1 MKNKIVST
9 IVLFLLAVVLFF
21 DIGCS
26 GRPTGTNKQNS
37 NGNNKGGVT
46 AARLT
51 VKSTKDLSKYLQNH
65 ISQFQDYSKYIFPK
79 SGIWNGFA
87 CYKETAIISSGV
99 EVLPKKNI
107 PSKIKHYSDLY
118 IINMNEKKVV
128 DIIKHNTGKGFLNVS
143 PYGINENWIVYQEN
157 DDRESNPNFAI
168 YALNRK
174 SGKTVTIIERK
185 RSEDK
190 DKFFM
195 KDEKIPIGITP
206 QIDYPMGILFKNKF
220 YFSIYIYTN
229 VFNKKLGIFKD
240 ISNSIYEA
248 DLNTGRIKRLIH
260 IVSSNGEISSFNVND
275 NYIAYCYGYRDIG
288 KKKLVEDIYLYSL
301 KTGKTVNFTNNG
313 NSETPWL
320 TKDNW
325 ITYQIWL
332 PEALST
338 DPKVTAGTIGKPQFY
353 NVLQPVNENKPVF
366 KITVGNPN
374 GFVRDGYPTCLKIS
388 PSGRYILFDSP
399 YRILDRKTN
408 TITVLKGFPVAN
420 LMDFKD
426 DNTLVYVWVIN
437 NKAGLYII
445 NIKDL
450 LNEN

>member
-1 MKNKIVST
+1 MRNKTVST
-9 IVLFLLAVVLFF
+9 VVLFLLVVVLFF

-26 GRPTGTNKQNS
+26 GRQMQPNKRNS
-37 NGNNKGGVT
+37 NESNKGGVT
-46 AARLT
+46 AVRLT
-51 VKSTKDLSKYLQNH
+51 VKSTKDLSKYLQSH

-118 IINMNEKKVV
+118 IINTNEKKVV
-128 DIIKHNTGKGFLNVS
+128 GIIRHNIGKGFLNVS
-143 PYGINENWIVYQEN
+143 PYGINEDWIVYQEN
-157 DDRESNPNFAI
+157 DDRESDPNFAI

-174 SGKTVTIIERK
+174 SGKTLTIIERK
-185 RSEDK
+185 RGEDNLLTK
-190 DKFFM
+190 G
-195 KDEKIPIGITP
+195 EKIPKGITHR
-206 QIDYPMGILFKNKF
+206 IDYPMGILFKNKF
-220 YFSIYIYTN
+220 YFTIYIYTD
-229 VFNKKLGIFKD
+229 VFNKKLGILKD
-240 ISNSIYEA
+240 ISSSIYEA
-248 DLNTGRIKRLIH
+248 DLNTGNIKRLIH
-260 IVSSNGEISSFNVND
+260 IAGSNGEISSFNVND
-275 NYIAYCYGYRDIG
+275 NHIAYCYGYRDIN
-288 KKKLVEDIYLYSL
+288 KKKLVEDIYLYSF

-325 ITYQIWL
+325 ITYQVWL

-338 DPKVTAGTIGKPQFY
+338 DPEVTGKAVGKPQFY
-353 NVLQPVNENKPVF
+353 NVLRPVDKDKPVF
-366 KITVGNPN
+366 KITVGNPD
-374 GFVRDGYPTCLKIS
+374 GFVLDGYPTCLKIS

-420 LMDFKD
+420 LMDFED
-426 DNTLVYVWVIN
+426 DNTLVYVWIIN
-437 NKAGLYII
+437 DKAGLFLI